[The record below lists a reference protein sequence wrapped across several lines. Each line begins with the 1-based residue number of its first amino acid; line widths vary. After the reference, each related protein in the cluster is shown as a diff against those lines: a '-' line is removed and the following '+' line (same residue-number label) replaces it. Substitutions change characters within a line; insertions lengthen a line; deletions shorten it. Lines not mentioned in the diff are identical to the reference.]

1 MWSCGRVLRGRLS
14 QGLNSNRV
22 ILRPELRNLGGRAC
36 WLRRSIH
43 AGEPWLASRQGG
55 DARGGLC
62 ERSKLSPP
70 KTGCFARGAGCN
82 ERHRPASLLSDEN
95 WLLLL
100 SCGLFCCSSTL
111 CLGFPTCACTLDPQS
126 GLREGGGGKSQTVRR
141 LPPPRF
147 ASEVAEKENRAK
159 VTVTQAVAAADA
171 LARRVF
177 LQHTHGRRATHLQS
191 LGSSRSAPPSGVE
204 SKPCLRGSGVRAEGS
219 CPGRELSAL
228 ARLAGRHAAAWSA
241 DGPGLEHRLL

>member
-1 MWSCGRVLRGRLS
+1 MRGTGQPLCS
-14 QGLNSNRV
+14 QR
-22 ILRPELRNLGGRAC
+22 RELAAALEL
-36 WLRRSIH
+36 W
-43 AGEPWLASRQGG
+43 P
-55 DARGGLC
+55 
-62 ERSKLSPP
+62 
-70 KTGCFARGAGCN
+70 
-82 ERHRPASLLSDEN
+82 
-95 WLLLL
+95 LLLQ
-100 SCGLFCCSSTL
+100 FNTL
-111 CLGFPTCACTLDPQS
+111 LRVPYVRMHFGPSVRLKGGWWGKLPNGPQAA
-126 GLREGGGGKSQTVRR
+126 
-141 LPPPRF
+141 PPRF